1 MRERGFGAAVEK
13 EPLRLAVLGAG
24 GIGRLHVERIARSGE
39 ARLVAICD
47 PAPAARALAEA
58 HHARHH
64 HTLES
69 MLLTEA
75 LDGVIIA
82 TPTCLHAR
90 QAAACIAEKLP
101 VLVEKPI
108 ADNFDEARK
117 LVATAKKAGVSI
129 LVGHHRRHNPLA
141 AEARRLIRAGE
152 LGEVLLVSGLWAT
165 LKPFGYFETPWRRQP
180 GGGPV
185 LINLIHE
192 IDMLRYLF
200 GEVDRI
206 GAETAN
212 RARGLP
218 VEDAAVLTLR
228 FATGVLGSIAL
239 TDAAPSPWT
248 WEQATGENPGFP
260 KSGRSHLRI
269 LGSKAALE
277 FPGLALWRQE
287 EGTGWEHPLSCIRA
301 EIAESDA
308 LALQLAHFLEVIRGE
323 ATPLSDGADGT
334 RTLQTTLAVH
344 EAAAT
349 GAAVELDF
357 REPEELAAADPEAGG
372 TERSAAA
379 GGR

>member
-13 EPLRLAVLGAG
+13 EPLRLAVLSAG

-141 AEARRLIRAGE
+141 AEAGGGSGGSGVRLRSFPRGTGDRARRGGGTSIPHR
-152 LGEVLLVSGLWAT
+152 SR
-165 LKPFGYFETPWRRQP
+165 WRR
-180 GGGPV
+180 
-185 LINLIHE
+185 
-192 IDMLRYLF
+192 
-200 GEVDRI
+200 
-206 GAETAN
+206 
-212 RARGLP
+212 
-218 VEDAAVLTLR
+218 
-228 FATGVLGSIAL
+228 
-239 TDAAPSPWT
+239 
-248 WEQATGENPGFP
+248 
-260 KSGRSHLRI
+260 
-269 LGSKAALE
+269 
-277 FPGLALWRQE
+277 
-287 EGTGWEHPLSCIRA
+287 
-301 EIAESDA
+301 
-308 LALQLAHFLEVIRGE
+308 
-323 ATPLSDGADGT
+323 
-334 RTLQTTLAVH
+334 
-344 EAAAT
+344 
-349 GAAVELDF
+349 
-357 REPEELAAADPEAGG
+357 
-372 TERSAAA
+372 
-379 GGR
+379 